1 MAIAVLH
8 QQSFLILRCSSSLHN
23 TYYAQLLTL
32 YIWDQLLQV
41 NTTNTTATVPSS
53 RLPQSLISPIY
64 QMPAQNLDQQLV
76 FPLHG
81 RFVLWNMKP
90 KKYMKGDHTL
100 SETRHLKSWLVGIW
114 QPALPGSWFHIWEW
128 EGLWQY
134 GFKLWAWETTKGSPS
149 YPLPAFLCVK
159 GLSDYKRFSIPSVSV
174 CQLFKLPLFFWSQL
188 NISV

>member
-8 QQSFLILRCSSSLHN
+8 QQSFLILRCSSSLHT
-23 TYYAQLLTL
+23 TYYVQLLTL

-41 NTTNTTATVPSS
+41 NNTNTTTATVLSTVLFYCSNTTATVPSS

-76 FPLHG
+76 CPLHG

-90 KKYMKGDHTL
+90 KKYTKGDHTL

-114 QPALPGSWFHIWEW
+114 QSALPGSWFHIWALGMRGTVAIW
-128 EGLWQY
+128 FQTVGLR
-134 GFKLWAWETTKGSPS
+134 
-149 YPLPAFLCVK
+149 
-159 GLSDYKRFSIPSVSV
+159 DYKRFSI
-174 CQLFKLPLFFWSQL
+174 LPFACFSLCEGFEGIQKVAHP
-188 NISV
+188 IS